1 VFGLVAAVAI
11 CTAAA
16 SSFAAVRVALATIPD
31 ANNVIHA
38 CYVAASGQVRL
49 IDSPATS
56 CRPSETALSWGQSG
70 ISGYE
75 VVQETRTAETGA
87 FTVANATCPAGKKVL
102 GGGYH
107 MNNVSVHQNF
117 PQNVGSNTPSWQ
129 VGVTNEG
136 AAETFTAYAICA
148 RLGL

>member
-1 VFGLVAAVAI
+1 MRRSAVFGLVAAVAI

-38 CYVAASGQVRL
+38 CYVAASGEVRL
-49 IDSPATS
+49 IDSPTTS

-87 FTVANATCPAGKKVL
+87 FTGWHRKAGRDEGLGRRCRAVARCGPPTWVKRGAT
-102 GGGYH
+102 
-107 MNNVSVHQNF
+107 
-117 PQNVGSNTPSWQ
+117 
-129 VGVTNEG
+129 
-136 AAETFTAYAICA
+136 
-148 RLGL
+148 R